1 MKLLRSICQ
10 TTSPISLFSFSPV
23 SFFLSFHLPVPL
35 YIYIYFFL
43 FYFLPFHLFILR
55 SHLSFL
61 SFFLFLCCFLP
72 FFVASPPWR
81 RLCGAI
87 SYVTNKYY
95 FNFQIFFLSMY
106 IHVSHH
112 SFFSSFENVPPFEG
126 ESKADSIITQCDSI
140 EMKLALVHATLKR

>member
-10 TTSPISLFSFSPV
+10 TTSPDISFLFFSSLVLFIFP
-23 SFFLSFHLPVPL
+23 SSRPF
-35 YIYIYFFL
+35 IYIYFFL

-61 SFFLFLCCFLP
+61 SFFFFLCCFLP

-87 SYVTNKYY
+87 SYVTNIILIFRY
-95 FNFQIFFLSMY
+95 FFSQCTYTFRIS
-106 IHVSHH
+106 

-126 ESKADSIITQCDSI
+126 ESKADSIITQCDNS